1 MKIAVYGASS
11 PLIDDK
17 YIIATEALGCELA
30 RRGHELVF
38 GAGGVGVMGAIARG
52 FRRGGGKIIGVLP
65 KFFKEEGIEDLD
77 ESCDELILTDD
88 MAQRKELFLAMSD
101 AIISAPGGIGTY
113 DEFFET
119 LTLKQLGKHDKP
131 LVLFSPE
138 GFYDA
143 FQQMMRHAE
152 QEKFIRFGLEEL
164 YLTSDDP
171 IEIADYLDGYAS
183 APRQRKF

>member
-17 YIIATEALGCELA
+17 YIKATETLGEELA

-38 GAGGVGVMGAIARG
+38 GAGGVGVMGAIATG
-52 FRRGGGKIIGVLP
+52 FRRGGGRIIGVLP

-77 ESCDELILTDD
+77 ESCDELIYTDD
-88 MAQRKELFLAMSD
+88 MAQRKDLFLTLSD

-119 LTLKQLGKHDKP
+119 LTLKQLGKYDKP
-131 LVLFSPE
+131 LVLFSPC

-143 FQQMMRHAE
+143 FQEMMRHAAA
-152 QEKFIRFGLEEL
+152 EKFIRFGLDEL

-171 IEIADYLDGYAS
+171 KKIAEYIEGN
-183 APRQRKF
+183 K